1 LTDIKCQSFILQEN
15 DYVFIFRRYILIK
28 PDGKGGI
35 REGQTGNWGISEA
48 NNRKC
53 VDGERGLK

>member
-1 LTDIKCQSFILQEN
+1 MQSFILQEN
-15 DYVFIFRRYILIK
+15 DYVFIFLRYILIK